1 MRAAAAKH
9 IKGGGR
15 GPVTR
20 AGSKPKLAKPKPKHV
35 PGLVSNAYFL
45 GERSLATFS
54 SLSTTKGHEVLAA
67 G

>member
-1 MRAAAAKH
+1 MRAAATKH
-9 IKGGGR
+9 SKGGGR
-15 GPVTR
+15 APVTR
-20 AGSKPKLAKPKPKHV
+20 AGSKPKLAKPKQV
-35 PGLVSNAYFL
+35 PGSVSNAYFL